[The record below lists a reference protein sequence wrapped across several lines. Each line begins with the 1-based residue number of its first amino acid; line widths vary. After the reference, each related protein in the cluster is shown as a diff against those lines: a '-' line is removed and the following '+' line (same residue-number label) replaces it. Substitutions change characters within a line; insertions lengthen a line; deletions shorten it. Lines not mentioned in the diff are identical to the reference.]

1 MRDYLKDRTAVVTGG
16 SRGIGKAIALRLAAE
31 GADVAVCA
39 SRSLDAARSVAEQ
52 IERMGCRA
60 LGLQADVSTPTDV
73 EALFKTVLDAWGKI
87 DILVNN
93 AGVVRDGLL
102 MRMKEE
108 DWDAVL
114 DINLKGA
121 FLCIKAATRAMVR
134 ARTGRIVNISSITGL
149 TGNPGQ
155 VNYTASKSGLIGLTK
170 TVAREL
176 AGRGITANVVAPG
189 FIPTEMTRDIS
200 QDVKDKLLE
209 QIPLGT
215 PGKPEDI
222 AAAVAFLVS
231 DDAAYITGQVLVV
244 DGGLVM

>member
-1 MRDYLKDRTAVVTGG
+1 MSRLEGKTAVVTGG

-39 SRSLDAARSVAEQ
+39 SRSLDAAKSVAER
-52 IERMGCRA
+52 IDGMGRRA
-60 LGLQADVSTPTDV
+60 LGLQADVSNPDDV
-73 EALFKTVLDAWGKI
+73 EALFKTILDAWEKI

-93 AGVVRDGLL
+93 AGMTRDGLL
-102 MRMKEE
+102 MRLKEE

-114 DINLKGA
+114 DVNLKGA
-121 FLCIKAATRAMVR
+121 FLCIKAVTRAMMR
-134 ARTGRIVNISSITGL
+134 ARSGRIVNISSVTGL
-149 TGNPGQ
+149 MGNPGQ

-176 AGRGITANVVAPG
+176 ATRGITANVVAPG
-189 FIPTEMTRDIS
+189 YIPTEMTQNLS
-200 QDVKDKLLE
+200 QDIKDKLLQ
-209 QIPLGT
+209 QIPLGI

-222 AAAVAFLVS
+222 AAAVAFLAS

-244 DGGLVM
+244 DGGMVM